1 MSTNEP
7 PAASSSLSKI
17 PRRRPS
23 THAISAPAPP
33 PLRPSSPTRRDRCVS
48 LPPSAPP
55 SPVKTHARRSSRS
68 AIPAPAPPPFSD
80 LAASAAAPPPPSTPL
95 QDRRR
100 PSAGAHGADR
110 PPDMR
115 RTPSLSIY
123 IPPPTSTAHPHVQL
137 PPTDSGHPPT
147 TRGDARPSRVRPSPT
162 SAGPGSA
169 SSSPA
174 PWTPRTRHASQPV
187 PSSSSPSSAS
197 WPRPPRTPFPKRPAM
212 AERTPSASTVA
223 TYVSFDRFD
232 LEAPRTPA
240 EERERQVAELRRERR
255 NRRRWWWSRCRTA
268 AAAADEDGEDESGRD
283 EEEARAGET
292 TALLRPS
299 GRKEGQS
306 RTEYVLGEVWC
317 YARHMLPPILF
328 FVVFVLVIALA
339 AYRQAVA
346 RIVHPPQP

>member
-1 MSTNEP
+1 MATTEP
-7 PAASSSLSKI
+7 PSSASSLSKI

-23 THAISAPAPP
+23 THSIAPSPL

-48 LPPSAPP
+48 LPPSAPT
-55 SPVKTHARRSSRS
+55 SPIKTHARRSSRS
-68 AIPAPAPPPFSD
+68 AIPAPAPPPLSD
-80 LAASAAAPPPPSTPL
+80 HAVAAPPPPSTPL

-100 PSAGAHGADR
+100 PSSGADGAAR
-110 PPDMR
+110 APDMR

-123 IPPPTSTAHPHVQL
+123 IPPPPSTAQPHPHAHVQL
-137 PPTDSGHPPT
+137 PPADSAHPHAP
-147 TRGDARPSRVRPSPT
+147 RADARASRVRPSPT

-174 PWTPRTRHASQPV
+174 PWTPRTRRASQPV
-187 PSSSSPSSAS
+187 PSSSAPSSSS

-223 TYVSFDRFD
+223 TYVSFD
-232 LEAPRTPA
+232 LVAPRTPA
-240 EERERQVAELRRERR
+240 EERERQDAELRRTTRS
-255 NRRRWWWSRCRTA
+255 RWWWTKCRA
-268 AAAADEDGEDESGRD
+268 AAAAEQEGDGDEGGVD
-283 EEEARAGET
+283 EEARAGET

-306 RTEYVLGEVWC
+306 RTNFVLGEVWC

-328 FVVFVLVIALA
+328 FVVLVLVVALA

-346 RIVHPPQP
+346 RIVHPPRL

>member
-1 MSTNEP
+1 MAAPEP
-7 PAASSSLSKI
+7 PASASSLSKI

-23 THAISAPAPP
+23 THSVAPAAV
-33 PLRPSSPTRRDRCVS
+33 PLRPASPTRRDRCVS
-48 LPPSAPP
+48 LPPSAPA
-55 SPVKTHARRSSRS
+55 SPIKTHARRSSRS
-68 AIPAPAPPPFSD
+68 AIPAPAPAPLSD
-80 LAASAAAPPPPSTPL
+80 LGAPSPPPPSTPL

-100 PSAGAHGADR
+100 PSAGADGVAR
-110 PPDMR
+110 PLDMR

-123 IPPPTSTAHPHVQL
+123 IPPPPSTAHPPSHPHVQL
-137 PPTDSGHPPT
+137 PPADSAHPPAP
-147 TRGDARPSRVRPSPT
+147 RGDARSSRVRPSPT

-174 PWTPRTRHASQPV
+174 PWTPRTRRASQPV
-187 PSSSSPSSAS
+187 PSSASPSSA

-223 TYVSFDRFD
+223 TYVSFD
-232 LEAPRTPA
+232 LQAPRTPA
-240 EERERQVAELRRERR
+240 EERELRDAELRRARR
-255 NRRRWWWSRCRTA
+255 TRSRWWWSQCRA
-268 AAAADEDGEDESGRD
+268 AAAEQDGEDDEGRED
-283 EEEARAGET
+283 EEARAGET

-299 GRKEGQS
+299 GRKEGQT

-328 FVVFVLVIALA
+328 FVVLVLVVALT

-346 RIVHPPQP
+346 RIVHPPQL